1 MKTIQQFYIEIT
13 KLLQKEHPDLLAG
26 FKERINYKNPKEVFM
41 WLQSELEKR
50 SISDKLEA
58 VMTDFFYS
66 IH

>member
-1 MKTIQQFYIEIT
+1 MKTIQDFYVEISY
-13 KLLQKEHPDLLAG
+13 LLQKEHHDIWVE
-26 FKERINYKNPKEVFM
+26 FKNRIITENPKQVFM

-50 SISDKLEA
+50 NISDELDG